1 MTRRSCPGWLR
12 FDRGKVLT
20 DAVSW
25 LGRRDRYAETSERL
39 QNFHGIDIGPR
50 LELAVPTKPSI

>member
-1 MTRRSCPGWLR
+1 MTRRSCPERQHL
-12 FDRGKVLT
+12 DRGKVLT

-39 QNFHGIDIGPR
+39 QNFHGIDTEPR
-50 LELAVPTKPSI
+50 LELAVPANPSI